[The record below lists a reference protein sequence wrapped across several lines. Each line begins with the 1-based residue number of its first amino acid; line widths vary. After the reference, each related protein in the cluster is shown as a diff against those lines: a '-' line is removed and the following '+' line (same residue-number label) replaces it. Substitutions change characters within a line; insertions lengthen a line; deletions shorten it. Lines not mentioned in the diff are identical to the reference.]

1 MAMMVTVR
9 NSKAASP
16 STSTATPHL
25 TTIQDSDT
33 AATKLGVATELPHL
47 AYQKVI
53 GLASQLL
60 GELN

>member
-9 NSKAASP
+9 IQLESKAASP

-33 AATKLGVATELPHL
+33 AATKLPHL